1 MKPRLY
7 YLDMLKGMAIFL
19 VVMGHILTFCVR
31 GVDAAP
37 VFKFIGEIHMPLF
50 FFVSGWLAV
59 KYAGDGHLVA
69 PSTIQRAKR
78 LLLPMLGAS
87 TLWIYVFPMTHV
99 ESPLE
104 STWAGLWL
112 APFKNGYWFTL
123 VLFEIGLC
131 YAALTAVLSRR
142 RSFGIDLAVSL
153 LAWACLG
160 GIYLLLPEVAD
171 NFLSF
176 GFTATYFPVFMAGVL
191 ARRHEEAFNRMCT
204 NSTAI
209 TICLVLI
216 PLSLRIVCWPWEYS
230 WCTPLCETIC
240 RVVFH
245 IVLAIAAIA
254 VVKPWS
260 EQAYSPARVHPA
272 RFAEMWT
279 FLGKRSLAIYLL
291 HYFFLFPMPF
301 MLPLLQSFGLGATPL
316 LLFSALWA
324 IPVIALA
331 LGADYILSY
340 SRFFC
345 LFLTGSTP
353 RISDNN

>member
-1 MKPRLY
+1 MKQRLY

-37 VFKFIGEIHMPLF
+37 VFKFIGEIHMPIF

-59 KYAGDGHLVA
+59 KYADGGQLVT
-69 PSTIQRAKR
+69 PSILQRAKR
-78 LLLPMLGAS
+78 LLLPMFGAS
-87 TLWIYVFPMTHV
+87 TLWIYVFPMTHI
-99 ESPLE
+99 ESPFD

-131 YAALTAVLSRR
+131 YTALTIVLNRW
-142 RSFGIDLAVSL
+142 RSFGSDFAVSVVS
-153 LAWACLG
+153 WACLG
-160 GIYLLLPEVAD
+160 GIYLLLPEIAD

-191 ARRHEEAFNRMCT
+191 ARRHEEGFNRLCT
-204 NSTAI
+204 NSAVFTV
-209 TICLVLI
+209 CLVLI
-216 PLSLRIVCWPWEYS
+216 PVSLRIVCWPWEYR
-230 WCTPLCETIC
+230 WCTPLVESLC
-240 RVVFH
+240 RVGFH
-245 IVLAIAAIA
+245 IALAIVAIA

-260 EQAYSPARVHPA
+260 EAAYASSRVRPG

-279 FLGKRSLAIYLL
+279 ILGKHSLAIYLL

-301 MLPLLQSFGLGATPL
+301 MLPLMQNFGFGATPL
-316 LLFSALWA
+316 LLFACLWA
-324 IPVIALA
+324 IPVTAMA

-345 LFLTGSTP
+345 LFLTGSSP
-353 RISDNN
+353 RISDNK

>member
-1 MKPRLY
+1 M
-7 YLDMLKGMAIFL
+7 
-19 VVMGHILTFCVR
+19 
-31 GVDAAP
+31 
-37 VFKFIGEIHMPLF
+37 
-50 FFVSGWLAV
+50 
-59 KYAGDGHLVA
+59 
-69 PSTIQRAKR
+69 
-78 LLLPMLGAS
+78 
-87 TLWIYVFPMTHV
+87 
-99 ESPLE
+99 
-104 STWAGLWL
+104 
-112 APFKNGYWFTL
+112 
-123 VLFEIGLC
+123 LFEIGLC

-160 GIYLLLPEVAD
+160 GIYLLLPYVVD

-245 IVLAIAAIA
+245 IALAIAAIA

-301 MLPLLQSFGLGATPL
+301 MLPLLQSFGLGVTPL
-316 LLFSALWA
+316 LIFSALWA